1 MNRTLHKHTFTI
13 FLVLLSLIIH
23 APQVHAQDPNVRLMA
38 DSTFIGLGDPL
49 ELTLSVLH
57 KEGAELTF
65 PVFGDTLGGFEV
77 LDVSAIQLSQKEQL
91 WERAQKITLI
101 RFDTG
106 SFQIPAQTLMY
117 QSSGTAEPEQI
128 TSNPLLIDVM
138 AIEVDTTQTYR
149 PIKGIADVGYSWGEI
164 WPWLL
169 IALVAALLIIY
180 AIYRLRR
187 KVEIPE
193 IRIAPP
199 PIPPHEIAMKKLA
212 QLESEKL
219 WQKGELK
226 EYYVQLTGV
235 IREYIEGLFHIP
247 ALESITDEIVRDL
260 KKTATPEK
268 QLEKLAP
275 FLQMADLAKFAKF
288 KPTEKENMENME
300 VAREF
305 VRETKKLYSRKE
317 EKVEEETESKQ
328 EGQEIEEKVE
338 EIKTEVK
345 QEEADLKYD

>member
-1 MNRTLHKHTFTI
+1 MNRTLHKHTLTI
-13 FLVLLSLIIH
+13 FLVLLSTLIH
-23 APQVHAQDPNVRLMA
+23 VPRAHAQDPNVRLMA

-49 ELTLSVLH
+49 ELTLSVIH
-57 KEGAELTF
+57 KEGAEFTF

-117 QSSGTAEPEQI
+117 QSSGTAEPSQI
-128 TSNPLLIDVM
+128 SSNPLLIDVM

-149 PIKGIADVGYSWGEI
+149 PIKGIADVGYSWAEI

-169 IALVAALLIIY
+169 IALLLAAVIAY
-180 AIYRLRR
+180 VIYRLRR

-199 PIPPHEIAMKKLA
+199 PVPPHEIAMKKLA
-212 QLESEKL
+212 HLESEKL

-305 VRETKKLYSRKE
+305 IRETKKFYSKKE
-317 EKVEEETESKQ
+317 ELLVEESDTEEIGK
-328 EGQEIEEKVE
+328 EGEEKIE
-338 EIKTEVK
+338 EIKEDVK